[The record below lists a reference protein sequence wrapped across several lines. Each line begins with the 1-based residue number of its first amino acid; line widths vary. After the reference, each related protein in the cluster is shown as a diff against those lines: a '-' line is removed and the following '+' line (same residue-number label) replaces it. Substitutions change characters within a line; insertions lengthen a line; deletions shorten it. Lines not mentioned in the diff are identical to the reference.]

1 MQAIKPSP
9 TLAITAK
16 AKAMSANGI
25 DVISFGAGEPD
36 FDTPSEICDAAIH
49 AIQSGDTR
57 YGPSAGS
64 PALRQAISEKFYRE
78 NKLKYDP
85 AQIVVSCGAKHS
97 IYNAL
102 QVLVNPGDEVI
113 LIAPYWMT
121 YADQILLAGGTPVVV
136 QTNAENQFRPTLEQ
150 LEAAVSSNTKAII
163 INSPSNPT
171 GAILERD
178 DLKTIA
184 ALALKRGFWII
195 TDEIYERLT
204 YDGKQHQSIAALSQD
219 VYNQTITVAGCS
231 KTFAMT
237 GWRIGYIGAPEFIA
251 KAIGMLQ
258 DQVTSNPTSFAQ
270 AGAIAALKMQDE
282 KVVAMREEFQRR
294 RDLIVKLINEVPNL
308 SVNVPSGAFY
318 AFVDVQKSLL
328 PGQTDVELASTI
340 LEHAHV
346 ATVPGSVFMAPGF
359 IRMSYATNQT
369 LIAEGVE
376 RIKNF
381 LAKQA

>member
-1 MQAIKPSP
+1 
-9 TLAITAK
+9 
-16 AKAMSANGI
+16 MSANGI

-150 LEAAVSSNTKAII
+150 LEAAVSSKTKAII

-328 PGQTDVELASTI
+328 PGQTDVELASAI

-359 IRMSYATNQT
+359 IRMSYATNQA

>member
-64 PALRQAISEKFYRE
+64 PALRQAISEKFHRE

-136 QTNAENQFRPTLEQ
+136 QTNAENQFRPTLDQ
-150 LEAAVSSNTKAII
+150 LEAAVSSKTKAII

-195 TDEIYERLT
+195 TDEIYEQLT

-294 RDLIVKLINEVPNL
+294 RDLIVTLINEVPNL

-328 PGQTDVELASTI
+328 PGQTDVELASAI

>member
-49 AIQSGDTR
+49 AIQTGDTR

-64 PALRQAISEKFYRE
+64 PALRQAISEKFHRE
-78 NKLKYDP
+78 NKLSYNP
-85 AQIVVSCGAKHS
+85 TQIVVSCGAKHS
-97 IYNAL
+97 IYNCL

-113 LIAPYWMT
+113 LLAPYWMT
-121 YADQILLAGGTPVVV
+121 YADQILLAGGVPVVV
-136 QTNAENQFRPTLEQ
+136 YTSAENQFRPTKDQ
-150 LEAAVSSNTKAII
+150 LEAAISPRTKAII
-163 INSPSNPT
+163 LNSPSNPT

-184 ALALKRGFWII
+184 ALALRNGFWII

-204 YDGKQHQSIAALSQD
+204 YDGGQHQSIAALSQD

-237 GWRIGYIGAPEFIA
+237 GWRIGYVGAPEFIA
-251 KAIGMLQ
+251 KSIGMLQ

-294 RDLIVKLINEVPNL
+294 RDLIVRLINDVPGF
-308 SVNVPSGAFY
+308 SVNSPKGAFY
-318 AFVDVQKSLL
+318 AFVNVQIALQH
-328 PGQTDVELASTI
+328 GQSDADLAAEL

-359 IRMSYATNQT
+359 IRMSYATNQS
-369 LIAEGVE
+369 LITEGVE